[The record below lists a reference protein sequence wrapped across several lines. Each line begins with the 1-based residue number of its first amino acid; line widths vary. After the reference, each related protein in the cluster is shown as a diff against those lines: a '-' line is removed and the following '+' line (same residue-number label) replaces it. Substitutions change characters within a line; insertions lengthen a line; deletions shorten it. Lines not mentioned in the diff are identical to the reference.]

1 MPLNLPH
8 VLSLTS
14 QVSQV
19 CEVLGMDGSSIRADI
34 TPSGGLS
41 FDESSEQSCGI
52 RLVRNGRTGVAGA
65 TSMVDTALLVEMAI
79 ASSRIG
85 PEENLQLPAT
95 IETGEVELF
104 DSVLEKIEVTG
115 LSDRLLH
122 LKEALNELS
131 PYAMVAGFLKLS
143 RKRISLIN
151 SCGASGDYLKYLLE
165 WKLRFS
171 FPTGEGFFVTGSSA
185 ASGRDIFDPE
195 SLAREAAE
203 LATWAKSTTTPP
215 DSNQATVFY
224 PAAVSVLLQ
233 AIRAGVSGR
242 SLVNGSSP
250 LTGHVGSAVLS
261 PHVSIWDRPTM
272 DYGASSAPFDSEGV
286 ATRDKPLFEKGVFKG
301 FLFDLVTAAAAG
313 TRSTGSAGRNL
324 FQRPEPVCTNLA
336 FERGCENAA
345 QIIGSIRSGLLVT
358 DILSG
363 EGGNT
368 STGDFVFDSC
378 NAFRISDGEV
388 SGRIPGALIR
398 GNVYD
403 LLKSA
408 NSISD
413 SLSAS
418 GTDLL
423 PHIRTDGVTIG

>member
-1 MPLNLPH
+1 MPLSLPH
-8 VLSLTS
+8 LLSLTS

-19 CEVLGMDGSSIRADI
+19 CEVLGMYGSSIRVDI
-34 TPSGGLS
+34 TPSGRLS

-52 RLVRNGRTGVAGA
+52 RLVRNGRTGLAGA
-65 TSMVDTALLVEMAI
+65 TSMVDMALLVEMAI

-85 PEENLQLPAT
+85 PEENLQLPTT

-104 DSVLEKIEVTG
+104 DRVLEKIDVTD
-115 LSDRLLH
+115 LADRLVH
-122 LKEALNELS
+122 LREVLNELS
-131 PYAMVAGFLKLS
+131 PYAMVAGFLQLS
-143 RKRISLIN
+143 RNRISLIN

-171 FPTGEGFFVTGSSA
+171 FPTGDGFFITGSSA
-185 ASGRDIFDPE
+185 ASGRDIFEPE
-195 SLAREAAE
+195 TLAREATA
-203 LATWAKSTTTPP
+203 LATWAKSTTTLP

-261 PHVSIWDRPTM
+261 PHISIWDRPTM

-301 FLFDLVTAAAAG
+301 FLFDLVTAG
-313 TRSTGSAGRNL
+313 TCSTGSAGRNL
-324 FQRPEPVCTNLA
+324 FQRPEPVCTNLTFA
-336 FERGCENAA
+336 QGRESAS

-408 NSISD
+408 DSISD

-423 PHIRTDGVTIG
+423 PHIRTEGVTIG